1 MMRAGLLVGTIAL
14 VGAATVGSGAG
25 CKKPPQAAHTGPSQP
40 SGPTAELGESTLA
53 PREGQ
58 GDLPAPPPPSAAP
71 TGSGSSDLEL
81 CVAEVNRYRRKL
93 GLPALRRA
101 ADLEACAAE
110 GARADHASGQPHGHF
125 VGTQGCGIAFAEN
138 EIPKW
143 PLDYAGS
150 VPNTIKKGVADMWA
164 EGPGGGHYEN
174 MKGNYTELG
183 CGIYTDG
190 SAVTVVQDYR

>member
-1 MMRAGLLVGTIAL
+1 MTRVGVLLTVL
-14 VGAATVGSGAG
+14 VVAATASGCARS
-25 CKKPPQAAHTGPSQP
+25 PQQQRSPRTEGPS
-40 SGPTAELGESTLA
+40 AELGESI
-53 PREGQ
+53 PPPHDPQ
-58 GDLPAPPPPSAAP
+58 GDLPAPPPPSAA
-71 TGSGSSDLEL
+71 SGAKANTSDLEL

-93 GLPALRRA
+93 GLKALRRA

-138 EIPKW
+138 EIPRW

-150 VPNTIKKGVADMWA
+150 VTNTIKKGIADMWA

-174 MKGNYTELG
+174 MKGDYTELG
-183 CGIYTDG
+183 CGIFVEGD
-190 SAVTVVQDYR
+190 AVTVVQDYK

>member
-1 MMRAGLLVGTIAL
+1 MIRLAVLLTAFV
-14 VGAATVGSGAG
+14 AATAASGCARS
-25 CKKPPQAAHTGPSQP
+25 PQQQRSTRPEGPS
-40 SGPTAELGESTLA
+40 AELGESTP
-53 PREGQ
+53 PRRERG
-58 GDLPAPPPPSAAP
+58 GDLPAPPPPSAA
-71 TGSGSSDLEL
+71 SGVTANTSDLEL

-93 GLPALRRA
+93 GLRALRRA

-138 EIPKW
+138 EIPRW

-150 VPNTIKKGVADMWA
+150 VTNTIKKGIADMWA

-174 MKGNYTELG
+174 MKGDYTELG
-183 CGIYTDG
+183 CGIFVDG
-190 SAVTVVQDYR
+190 SAVTVVQDYK